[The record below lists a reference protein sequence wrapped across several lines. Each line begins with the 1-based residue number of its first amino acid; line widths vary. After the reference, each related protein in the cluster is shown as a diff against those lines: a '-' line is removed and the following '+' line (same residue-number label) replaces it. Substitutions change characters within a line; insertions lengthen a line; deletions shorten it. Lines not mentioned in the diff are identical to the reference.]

1 MKVFISHSSKD
12 HNFTMLLAEKLK
24 KDFTDIWIDEWE
36 LQAGDSIV
44 QKISEGIR
52 KSSFFIIVLSK
63 YSIKSNWVL
72 RELNSALMRQLTKDD
87 VKILPILLEIELDE
101 VPLLMSDIYSVKFS
115 RDFISETEYQKLIAP
130 IAEKEKSN
138 QLSQYQ
144 DIYFENIAHIDMIL
158 DKEQLPTRQEVEFI
172 LNLILINEKYYRNYF
187 FKKVAT
193 LHWFYILKNEGY
205 FKPNLN
211 TRPQETEKGYFLI
224 PKWNVLSYLER
235 VSQQVNDQSNE
246 KYIDELLAIISEVSK
261 FKDSKE
267 QHIDNYHTWR
277 SFAKILLNFPNNEI
291 PNEIIDLI
299 PIWLNSR
306 FDTMLPG
313 SEITRKLLPKFLTD
327 NSNDIKK
334 AEKIIKYIT
343 SIKIPPENKE
353 KKSDLKKDEKIELLV
368 DSHFLKE
375 VFEKYSGD
383 IGKKCSE
390 KAIKDL
396 SERIKKLL
404 TRKEEGTYRS
414 FYEELDYLDEPLDV
428 LTFALKRILIA
439 KAKNDINTTQEILV
453 DFIHDEYLYFP
464 KMALYIIGNNLD
476 KYKEFFWETLNAD
489 SDNLILKN
497 TSSFGDE
504 LKHIL
509 ENLKELTDEQQEILK
524 NKIEDSAKLEDF
536 KEDQELYLDLYK
548 QKFYKALSYN
558 QFFKKLHTEMKNSTK
573 YDIELRPAIG
583 KVEISSGL
591 GRSPLTKEEILQMP
605 NDKIADFLSTF
616 RTTDHWQGPSVIGLS
631 SILKEVVKE
640 HPAKFI
646 DDLDPFLK
654 TGYIYIYDIIWGI
667 RDAWENKRIFDWG
680 KLFEFIKK
688 YITTEDFWIDKFI
701 IKDDEWKANHFW
713 ILGIVGE
720 LIKKGTIEESRSFPE
735 KHYQKAQEI
744 IFQIIDKMVSG
755 KKELLESR
763 SERNDYLTYALNSTF
778 GKISEA
784 LFMLAYRIKKCEQKA
799 KNKQPVSW
807 EINIKNKYE
816 ELLKEKIIE
825 SYVWLGTHL
834 PIFYLVLDKKWT
846 KTQINQISSK
856 KDQLWEAFMQGY
868 LNSNKI
874 NRDLYKL
881 MRPHYEKAINYEFKE
896 KHSSE
901 KLVQYI
907 CLAYLQGIE
916 KIDDKNGLF
925 RKILDKWNL
934 LQIKEVIGWFWMQRD
949 LIMGPIK
956 EQKEAEETNRIEKM
970 RELII
975 DLWRWVYENKYK
987 EKSQFEEED
996 KEILSDLS
1004 KLAVFLEKIDCDNYE
1019 WLKLSAPYI
1028 HVDFNAP
1035 FFLRYLN
1042 NLKDKDKDA
1051 GKYVGEIFLNILESS
1066 LPDYDQ
1072 KHIRSIVEY
1081 LYISDFEKYADEICD
1096 TYGKKGD
1103 FEFLRDTYE
1112 KYHQK

>member
-12 HNFTMLLAEKLK
+12 HDFIMLLVEKLR
-24 KDFTDIWIDEWE
+24 KDLIDVWIDDWE
-36 LQAGDSIV
+36 LQVGDSII
-44 QKISEGIR
+44 QKIEEGIR
-52 KSSFFIIVLSK
+52 KSSFLIIVFSK

-72 RELNSALMRQLTKDD
+72 RELNSTLMRQLTKSDI
-87 VKILPILLEIELDE
+87 KILPILLEMELDDL
-101 VPLLMSDIYSVKFS
+101 PPLMSDIYSARFS
-115 RDFISETEYQKLIAP
+115 RNFISETEYQKLIEP
-130 IAEKEKSN
+130 IKEKKKSN
-138 QLSQYQ
+138 ELSQYQ
-144 DIYFENIAHIDMIL
+144 DIYFENITHVDMIL
-158 DKEQLPTRQEVEFI
+158 DKKQLPTRQEVEFI
-172 LNLILINEKYYRNYF
+172 LKLINEKHYRNYF
-187 FKKVAT
+187 FKKVTT
-193 LHWFYILKNEGY
+193 LHWFDILKSEGY
-205 FKPNLN
+205 FKSNLN
-211 TRPQETEKGYFLI
+211 TQPQETEKGYFLI
-224 PKWNVLSYLER
+224 PKWNVLPYLER
-235 VSQQVNDQSNE
+235 VSQQVNIRSNE
-246 KYIDELLAIISEVSK
+246 KYIDELHLIIIEISK
-261 FKDSKE
+261 YRDSKGH
-267 QHIDNYHTWR
+267 HIDNYHTWYY
-277 SFAKILLNFPNNEI
+277 FVKILLNLPNNKIPIEI
-291 PNEIIDLI
+291 LELI
-299 PIWLNSR
+299 PIWINSR
-306 FDTMLPG
+306 FSTVLPG
-313 SEITRKLLPKFLTD
+313 AEITRKLLPKFLTGNPD
-327 NSNDIKK
+327 DIKK
-334 AEKIIKYIT
+334 AEKIIEYIT
-343 SIKIPPENKE
+343 LVKIPPVSEE
-353 KKSDLKKDEKIELLV
+353 KKKDLKEDEKIELLI

-375 VFEKYSGD
+375 GFEKYSED
-383 IGKKCSE
+383 IGRKCSE
-390 KAIKDL
+390 KVIEDL
-396 SERIKKLL
+396 VGKVKKLL
-404 TRKEEGTYRS
+404 KRKEEGTYNS
-414 FYEELDYLDEPLDV
+414 FYEELDYLDEPLDL
-428 LTFALKRILIA
+428 LTFILKGILNS
-439 KAKNDINTTQEILV
+439 KAKSDINTTLEILEY
-453 DFIHDEYLYFP
+453 FIHDEYLYFP
-464 KMALYIIGNNLD
+464 KIALFIIGNNLD
-476 KYKEFFWETLNAD
+476 EYEEFFWKILNAE
-489 SDNLILKN
+489 SDNLIFKN

-509 ENLKELTDEQQEILK
+509 ENLKTINEKRREMLK
-524 NKIEDSAKLEDF
+524 NKIENSAKLVDVE
-536 KEDQELYLDLYK
+536 ENQELYLASYK
-548 QKFYKALSYN
+548 QRFYKALFHDRYFKQLYN
-558 QFFKKLHTEMKNSTK
+558 ETKKITK
-573 YDIELRPAIG
+573 TNNIKLRPAIG
-583 KVEISSGL
+583 PVEVSSGL
-591 GRSPLTKEEILQMP
+591 GRSPLKKEKISQMS
-605 NDKIADFLSTF
+605 NKELAKYLSTF
-616 RTTDHWQGPSVIGLS
+616 RTTDHWKGPSVIGLS

-688 YITTEDFWIDKFI
+688 YIATEDFWIDKFI

-807 EINIKNKYE
+807 EVNIKNKYE

-846 KTQINQISSK
+846 ETQINQISSK

-874 NRDLYKL
+874 NRDLYRL

-916 KIDDKNGLF
+916 KIDDENGLF

-975 DLWRWVYENKYK
+975 DFWRWVYKNKYK

-1103 FEFLRDTYE
+1103 FEFLRDIYE